1 MYNHHVAIHHWA
13 EDDRPREKLINK
25 GKNSLSDAE
34 LMAIILGSGS
44 RNESAVQLSQRILG
58 TVNNN
63 LYNLSKLS
71 LSDLCKFK
79 GMGPA
84 KAVSLMASM
93 ELGNRLK
100 ATLPD
105 EKPKIRSSKDAFAQ
119 LVGQFTDPHVEEFHI
134 LLLNQAN
141 EVISKHFISRG
152 GITGTVAD
160 IRVIARLAIEGK
172 ATGLIIS
179 HNHPSGQLQPSVN
192 DIEITEKINKGMALL
207 DIKLLDHLILANNSF
222 LSFRE
227 QQMLD

>member
-222 LSFRE
+222 FSFRE

>member
-1 MYNHHVAIHHWA
+1 MYNNHVAIHHWA

-34 LMAIILGSGS
+34 LLAIILSSGS

-58 TVNNN
+58 TANNN

-84 KAVSLMASM
+84 KAVSLMAAM

-100 ATLPD
+100 TTLPD
-105 EKPKIRSSKDAFAQ
+105 EKPKIRSSKDAFAL

-160 IRVIARLAIEGK
+160 IRVIARLALEGK

-179 HNHPSGQLQPSVN
+179 HNHPSGQLHPSGN
-192 DIEITEKINKGMALL
+192 DIEITDKINKGMALL
-207 DIKLLDHLILANNSF
+207 DIKLLDHLIVANNTF
-222 LSFRE
+222 FSFRE

>member
-1 MYNHHVAIHHWA
+1 MYNNHVAIHHWA

-58 TVNNN
+58 TAFNN

-84 KAVSLMASM
+84 KAVSLMAAM
-93 ELGNRLK
+93 ELGHRLK
-100 ATLPD
+100 STLPH
-105 EKPKIRSSKDAFAQ
+105 EKTKIRSSKDAF
-119 LVGQFTDPHVEEFHI
+119 LELTNQFTDPHVEEFHI

-141 EVISKHFISRG
+141 ELLSKHFVSRG

-160 IRVIARLAIEGK
+160 IRVMARLAIEGK

-179 HNHPSGQLQPSVN
+179 HNHPSGQLHPSSA
-192 DIEITEKINKGMALL
+192 DIEITQKIKKGLDLL
-207 DIKLLDHLILANNSF
+207 DIKLLDHLILANNSYF
-222 LSFRE
+222 SFSD
-227 QQMLD
+227 QQMME

>member
-1 MYNHHVAIHHWA
+1 MYNNHVAIHHWA

-34 LMAIILGSGS
+34 LLAIILSSGS

-58 TVNNN
+58 TANNN

-84 KAVSLMASM
+84 KAVSLMAAM

-100 ATLPD
+100 TTLPD

-179 HNHPSGQLQPSVN
+179 HNHPSGQLYPSGN
-192 DIEITEKINKGMALL
+192 DIEITDKIHKGMAIL
-207 DIKLLDHLILANNSF
+207 DIKLLDHLILANNTF
-222 LSFRE
+222 FSFRE